1 MLYVYCKFLYLVFNE
16 RLIKNIKALMEG
28 CKMDNVKLAITTIIN
43 SLLIIC
49 IYGFSSTVLAEAPPA
64 SNVEENS
71 TRHVVTF
78 TLDSDYKC
86 TQCHKDSKQT
96 LAGTHGEN
104 AFEKIG
110 KEVKCVQC
118 HDSIS
123 AQHRENSPNVT
134 KYSPAQSKAAEG
146 KHQLNFK
153 SILDSTANCNS
164 CHTPER
170 LRKANWTHDVHAK
183 NATCSN
189 CHSVHADG
197 DKKGIQSKS
206 ETAQKE
212 YCVTCHKGFNATD
225 DQGE

>member
-1 MLYVYCKFLYLVFNE
+1 
-16 RLIKNIKALMEG
+16 MEG

-49 IYGFSSTVLAEAPPA
+49 IYGFSPTALAEAPPINNA
-64 SNVEENS
+64 QENS
-71 TRHVVTF
+71 TRHVVTL
-78 TLDSDYKC
+78 TRDSDYKC
-86 TQCHKDSKQT
+86 TQCHKDSKET

-104 AFEKIG
+104 AIEKLG

-123 AQHRENSPNVT
+123 AQHRENSPQVT
-134 KYSPAQSKAAEG
+134 KHSPAQSKIAEG
-146 KHQLNFK
+146 KHQLDFDA
-153 SILDSTANCNS
+153 ILDSTANCNA

-170 LRKANWTHDVHAK
+170 LREDNWTHDVHAK

-197 DKKGIQSKS
+197 KKEGIQSES
-206 ETAQKE
+206 EQDQKE
-212 YCVTCHKGFNATD
+212 YCVTCHKGFNPTD